1 VTNWPSKLK
10 PKLSRYCPRF
20 FALLSVGFIC
30 WTALLG
36 PSAQA
41 NEWPQVLRAVVLIED
56 DATLPP
62 SVAKKTLAGVEDFLR
77 KSPSYSLL
85 ESEDLAERIGHSA
98 DVLVSQCEQDRRCWT
113 TAVNRAGVDV
123 LVHLAIG
130 FSGSREQVWIHVFGE
145 TGPLRNEAT
154 ESLLP
159 RGGGAPLDALNNL
172 LHQGANLRIA
182 LESGTT
188 HLQVNGSPRLLRPS
202 KHIRLSKMPPGK
214 HEIVLEGLG
223 LPPRIEVISILP
235 GKNVE
240 MPLRKTT
247 TASTQPVQKWW
258 GAWAGG
264 GLFVGGILAVWAGQT
279 HGAQAWR

>member
-1 VTNWPSKLK
+1 MTNWPPKLK
-10 PKLSRYCPRF
+10 LNLSHYCPRF
-20 FALLSVGFIC
+20 FAFLSVAFIC
-30 WTALLG
+30 WAALVG
-36 PSAQA
+36 HSAQA

-62 SVAKKTLAGVEDFLR
+62 SVAKKTLAGVEEFLR

-85 ESEDLAERIGHSA
+85 ESEELAERLGHPA
-98 DVLVSQCEQDRRCWT
+98 NVLVTQCEQDRRCWT
-113 TAVNRAGVDV
+113 TAVNRLGVDV

-130 FSGSREQVWIHVFGE
+130 FSGSREQVWIRIFSA
-145 TGPLRNEAT
+145 TGPLQNEAT

-159 RGGGAPLDALNNL
+159 RGGGAPLDALNKL
-172 LHQGANLRIA
+172 LHQSASLRIA
-182 LESGTT
+182 LKSGTT
-188 HLQVNGSPRLLRPS
+188 HLQVNGSPRLLRPA

-223 LPPRIEVISILP
+223 LPPRIEVVSILP

-240 MPLRKTT
+240 MPLRIAT
-247 TASTQPVQKWW
+247 TAGTQPVQKWW

-264 GLFVGGILAVWAGQT
+264 GLFAGGMLAIWAGQS
-279 HGAQAWR
+279 HGAKAWR